1 MHLNVKLYV
10 FAFIAF
16 AASNSIAPGATISE
30 VIDATYGGLPL
41 SPPTPSVVFICH
53 GFGCKY
59 RSEIVLTANDHA
71 RLTQILAGGRSSPAS
86 ERKAI
91 GAAGAWFDR
100 RVGPV
105 AGTANH
111 VVRAGAEHMFDTR
124 QFDCIDSSR
133 NTTSLLLVL
142 DQLKLLRYHDVDVPV
157 ARGFLIDG
165 RYPHVTAVLVEK
177 TSGTKWAVDS
187 WTVGY
192 GQDLEI
198 MPLERWKTLD

>member
-1 MHLNVKLYV
+1 M
-10 FAFIAF
+10 
-16 AASNSIAPGATISE
+16 
-30 VIDATYGGLPL
+30 
-41 SPPTPSVVFICH
+41 
-53 GFGCKY
+53 
-59 RSEIVLTANDHA
+59 
-71 RLTQILAGGRSSPAS
+71 
-86 ERKAI
+86 
-91 GAAGAWFDR
+91 
-100 RVGPV
+100 
-105 AGTANH
+105 
-111 VVRAGAEHMFDTR
+111 RAGAEHLFDTG

-177 TSGTKWAVDS
+177 ASGTKWAVDS

-198 MPLERWKTLD
+198 MPLERWKTKGTCLRQKRNARDFPRALSNQISERPD

>member
-1 MHLNVKLYV
+1 MHLNVKVCVLGC
-10 FAFIAF
+10 IAF
-16 AASNSIAPGATISE
+16 AASTAICAGATMSD
-30 VIDATYGGLPL
+30 VIHATYGDLPL
-41 SPPTPSVVFICH
+41 SPPTPNVVFICH

-59 RSEIVLTANDHA
+59 RTELVLTAKDHA
-71 RLTQILAGGRSSPAS
+71 RLAQILAAGRSSPAA

-91 GAAGAWFDR
+91 AAAGAWFDR

-133 NTTSLLLVL
+133 NTTSLLLLL
-142 DQLKLLRYHDVDVPV
+142 DQLKLLRYHNVDVPV

-177 TSGTKWAVDS
+177 ANGTKWAVDS

-198 MPLERWKTLD
+198 MPLERWMTLD